1 MPKHKGGVNH
11 TCLHSR
17 KPIIKFF
24 FKVGKNKH
32 PLAESKGV
40 QIAMVAGARN
50 HRYLHVDFTKM
61 QLT

>member
-40 QIAMVAGARN
+40 QIAMVAGAGLEPALFR
-50 HRYLHVDFTKM
+50 F
-61 QLT
+61 

>member
-24 FKVGKNKH
+24 FKVDKNKH
-32 PLAESKGV
+32 SQAEIEGV
-40 QIAMVAGARN
+40 QITMVAGAGFEPATFR
-50 HRYLHVDFTKM
+50 L
-61 QLT
+61 